1 MMNKLLITTLITCA
15 MLSACQEK
23 EQQSVTQPPST
34 VKQYLP
40 EITGRA
46 CVGGLSMIRLN
57 FNDKS
62 QHVPDTWVYEQ
73 VPSYGGEV
81 FGVFRPVIC

>member
-1 MMNKLLITTLITCA
+1 
-15 MLSACQEK
+15 
-23 EQQSVTQPPST
+23 
-34 VKQYLP
+34 
-40 EITGRA
+40 
-46 CVGGLSMIRLN
+46 MIRLN